1 MASWTHF
8 PCLSDQKTRPFSGPK
23 NGPTL
28 RLLSDFLTGRPKGE
42 AGKWAHFWVVWSPKM
57 RPCQVPS
64 VAHLAHGSSPI
75 FGCHR
80 GLDQRFSGRSACYHS
95 QPPDLICQIPSVSFL
110 LPPFCSFFCLPR
122 SVDLIAKRPRILMP

>member
-1 MASWTHF
+1 MFCGFVDPLSLFVGSKNETVFWPPKRAHFTSW
-8 PCLSDQKTRPFSGPK
+8 
-23 NGPTL
+23 
-28 RLLSDFLTGRPKGE
+28 SDFLTGRPKGE

-80 GLDQRFSGRSACYHS
+80 GQTSGSAVVQHVT
-95 QPPDLICQIPSVSFL
+95 IPNL
-110 LPPFCSFFCLPR
+110 LT
-122 SVDLIAKRPRILMP
+122 

>member
-1 MASWTHF
+1 MFCGFVDPFSLF
-8 PCLSDQKTRPFSGPK
+8 VGSKTRPFAGPK

-80 GLDQRFSGRSACYHS
+80 GQTSGSAVVQHVT
-95 QPPDLICQIPSVSFL
+95 IPNL
-110 LPPFCSFFCLPR
+110 LT
-122 SVDLIAKRPRILMP
+122 